1 MGAES
6 LENAG
11 EPPRTVI
18 PGIGGTGGGN
28 RSFDLLAVD
37 EKMESIDFVEAKGGL
52 HPKMGHARNLLRDG
66 SFGEELEQGTAAY
79 LNHIARQDKNFLQ
92 LLRDNPDLWERIK
105 SGQVTLNNV
114 VCKTRTADLSLIER
128 TTGAFTL
135 EPETIRALDAKINPP
150 PTTNGTTP

>member
-6 LENAG
+6 LENTG

-52 HPKMGHARNLLRDG
+52 HPKMGRARNILPDG
-66 SFGEELEQGTAAY
+66 GKGEVLEQGTAAY
-79 LNHIARQDKNFLQ
+79 LNHIARQGKNFLQ

-114 VCKTRTADLSLIER
+114 VCKTRTADLSMIER
-128 TTGAFTL
+128 TTDAFTL
-135 EPETIRALDAKINPP
+135 EPETIRALDTELNPP
-150 PTTNGTTP
+150 PTTNGTAP

>member
-1 MGAES
+1 MEF

-18 PGIGGTGGGN
+18 PGIGGTGGGD

-52 HPKMGHARNLLRDG
+52 HPKMGRARNILPDG
-66 SFGEELEQGTAAY
+66 SKGEVLEQGTAAY

-92 LLRDNPDLWERIK
+92 LPGDNPDLWERIT

-114 VCKTRTADLSLIER
+114 VCKTPTADLSLIER
-128 TTGAFTL
+128 TTETFTL
-135 EPETIRALDAKINPP
+135 EARTIEELDAKVNPP

>member
-1 MGAES
+1 
-6 LENAG
+6 
-11 EPPRTVI
+11 
-18 PGIGGTGGGN
+18 
-28 RSFDLLAVD
+28 
-37 EKMESIDFVEAKGGL
+37 
-52 HPKMGHARNLLRDG
+52 MGHAHDTLPDG
-66 SFGEELEQGTAAY
+66 GKGEVLEQGTAAY

-114 VCKTRTADLSLIER
+114 VCKTPTADLPLTER
-128 TTGAFTL
+128 TTKAFTL